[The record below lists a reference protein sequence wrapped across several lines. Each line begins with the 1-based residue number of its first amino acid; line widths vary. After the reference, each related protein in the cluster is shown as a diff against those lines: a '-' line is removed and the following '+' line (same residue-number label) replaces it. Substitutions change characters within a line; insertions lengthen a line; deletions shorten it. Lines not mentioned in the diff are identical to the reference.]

1 MAVKGERGSSIVEFA
16 VGASA
21 FVLLFSGVFQYGYTF
36 YVYSKLENAVHAGA
50 RYGAMTVYLSDTPTV
65 NSVPVNTFVNE
76 VRNVTVY
83 GNPAGAVNGAVAAV
97 QGLTP
102 SQVKVDVT
110 FQNDMPSMVSV
121 SISGLNLNAIFG
133 SWSAN
138 GKPKAT
144 FQFVGRYAPPIT

>member
-50 RYGAMTVYLSDTPTV
+50 RYGAMTVYLSDAPTV

-110 FQNDMPSMVSV
+110 FQNDLPSMVSV

>member
-1 MAVKGERGSSIVEFA
+1 MELKRERGSSILEFA

-50 RYGAMTVYLSDTPTV
+50 RYGSMAVYLHDAPTV
-65 NSVPVNTFVNE
+65 SSLPVNNFVNQ

-83 GNPAGAVNGAVAAV
+83 GNPAGAVNGAAAAV
-97 QGLTP
+97 RGLTTD
-102 SQVKVDVT
+102 QVKVDVS
-110 FQNDMPSMVSV
+110 FQNDLPARVSV
-121 SISGLNLNAIFG
+121 SISDLNLNAIFG

-144 FQFVGRYAPPIT
+144 FQFIGRYAPPIL

>member
-1 MAVKGERGSSIVEFA
+1 MAVKGERGSSILEFA
-16 VGASA
+16 IGASA
-21 FVLLFSGVFQYGYTF
+21 FVLLFSGIFQYGYTF

-50 RYGAMTVYLSDTPTV
+50 RYGAMTVYVHDAPTV
-65 NSVPVNTFVNE
+65 SSAPANSFVNE

-97 QGLTP
+97 AGLTTN
-102 SQVKVDVT
+102 QVKVDVS